1 MKKEKVKLIII
12 MLKCKKIRIEEQALD
27 DPISFACHTKLM
39 EELNKW
45 RKKVFDVDQKET
57 NLIKKTKTSFK
68 KIEHSFIYL

>member
-12 MLKCKKIRIEEQALD
+12 MLKCKKIRIEEQVLD

-39 EELNKW
+39 EELKKW

-68 KIEHSFIYL
+68 KIKHSFIYL